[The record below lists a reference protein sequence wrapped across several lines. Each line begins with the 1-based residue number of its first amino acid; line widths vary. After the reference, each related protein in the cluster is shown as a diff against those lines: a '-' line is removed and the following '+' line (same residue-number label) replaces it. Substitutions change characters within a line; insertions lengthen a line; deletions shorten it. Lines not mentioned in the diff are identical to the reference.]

1 MGTTLMNDCSVAFQK
16 ISAPRA
22 LGGDV
27 NKHAHF
33 HGRKYVHRVRNIS
46 TCINLSRAQLR
57 NDEEQR
63 SVKLSLKTK
72 KKQAL
77 TKKATPAGFEPARA
91 EPNGLAG
98 HRLNHSAKVSSD
110 RSKTD

>member
-1 MGTTLMNDCSVAFQK
+1 MIGRDLVISLCVEVGSKNAIRMKLCLGRGVGAFFDFV
-16 ISAPRA
+16 
-22 LGGDV
+22 L
-27 NKHAHF
+27 
-33 HGRKYVHRVRNIS
+33 
-46 TCINLSRAQLR
+46 
-57 NDEEQR
+57 EEQR

-98 HRLNHSAKVSSD
+98 HRLNHSAKVSS
-110 RSKTD
+110 TDQEKFVESF

>member
-1 MGTTLMNDCSVAFQK
+1 MKQPKN
-16 ISAPRA
+16 APATKCYAKKKKLELAPTR
-22 LGGDV
+22 
-27 NKHAHF
+27 
-33 HGRKYVHRVRNIS
+33 
-46 TCINLSRAQLR
+46 T
-57 NDEEQR
+57 DEEQR

-98 HRLNHSAKVSSD
+98 HRLNHSAKVSSTEP
-110 RSKTD
+110 RKNVVSFCNSFVGIEKL